1 MEGKNLTLTITN
13 KNWKNWVVFI
23 LTILPIPDEKKIE
36 ILEEIGEEE
45 EWEN

>member
-1 MEGKNLTLTITN
+1 MEGRNLTLEITN

-36 ILEEIGEEE
+36 ILEEIGEVG
-45 EWEN
+45 W